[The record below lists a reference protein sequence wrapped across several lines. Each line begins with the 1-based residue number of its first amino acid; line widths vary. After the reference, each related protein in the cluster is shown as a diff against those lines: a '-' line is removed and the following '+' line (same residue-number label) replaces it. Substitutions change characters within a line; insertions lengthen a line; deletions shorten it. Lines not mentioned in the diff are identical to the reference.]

1 MGHLEGVWKAVLD
14 RRTNRVLG
22 AAMLGHE
29 ASEVI
34 AVVRMARLGG
44 MDDEWVRDAV
54 ITHPS
59 MAEGLTLLFTPA
71 YLED

>member
-1 MGHLEGVWKAVLD
+1 VRPATTCDKI
-14 RRTNRVLG
+14 LG

-34 AVVRMARLGG
+34 TVVQMAMLGG
-44 MDDEWVRDAV
+44 MDYTAVRDAV
-54 ITHPS
+54 ITHPT

-71 YLED
+71 YFED